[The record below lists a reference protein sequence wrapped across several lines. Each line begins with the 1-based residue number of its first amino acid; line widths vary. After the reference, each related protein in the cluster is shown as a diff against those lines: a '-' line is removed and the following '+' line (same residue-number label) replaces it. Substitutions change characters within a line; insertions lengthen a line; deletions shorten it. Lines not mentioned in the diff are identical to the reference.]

1 MNNHSR
7 KETHLYIMNID
18 ENILSEEIKYYI
30 ETNNYAKDDKLP
42 SERSLATLFNVSRA
56 LVRKSLI
63 SLVDVNYLYVKD
75 KSGYYFNGFK
85 ETINLRDLF
94 YLKKDSPFT
103 YSVITTKRT
112 KDKKIAKR
120 MNISFDSTIIQV
132 IMLVNDKVNTTS
144 LMNVFLYSPD
154 CESLKDQEVLEIIK
168 TTYLNSK
175 EEKGKIYTRDANE
188 FELQLMNF
196 DDEMNVY
203 RWNATY
209 TDQKYILHIEHSF
222 NLEKYEFLG
231 W

>member
-1 MNNHSR
+1 
-7 KETHLYIMNID
+7 MNID
-18 ENILSEEIKYYI
+18 ENILSEEIKHYI

-42 SERSLATLFNVSRA
+42 SERSLASLFNVSRA

-85 ETINLRDLF
+85 ENINLRDLF
-94 YLKKDSPFT
+94 YLTKDSPFT

-120 MNISFDSTIIQV
+120 MNISYDSTIVQV

-144 LMNVFLYSPD
+144 LMNAFLYSPD
-154 CESLKDQEVLEIIK
+154 SESLKDQEIFEIIK
-168 TTYLNSK
+168 ATYLNSK

-196 DDEMNVY
+196 DNEMNVY

-209 TDQKYILHIEHSF
+209 TNQENILHIEHSF

>member
-1 MNNHSR
+1 
-7 KETHLYIMNID
+7 MNID
-18 ENILSEEIKYYI
+18 ENILSEEIKHYI

-42 SERSLATLFNVSRA
+42 SERSLASLFNVSRA

-85 ETINLRDLF
+85 ENINLRELF
-94 YLKKDSPFT
+94 YLTKDSPFT

-120 MNISFDSTIIQV
+120 MNISSDSTIIQV

-144 LMNVFLYSPD
+144 LMNAFLYSPD
-154 CESLKDQEVLEIIK
+154 SESLKDQEIFEIIK
-168 TTYLNSK
+168 TTYSNSK

-196 DDEMNVY
+196 GDEMNVY

-209 TDQKYILHIEHSF
+209 TNQENILHI
-222 NLEKYEFLG
+222 
-231 W
+231 

>member
-1 MNNHSR
+1 MVDFFAFWFTIILYEYINNHSR

-18 ENILSEEIKYYI
+18 ENILSEEIKHYI

-42 SERSLATLFNVSRA
+42 SERSLASLFNVSRA

-75 KSGYYFNGFK
+75 KSGYYINGFK
-85 ETINLRDLF
+85 EDINLRDLF

-120 MNISFDSTIIQV
+120 MNISYDSTIVQV

-144 LMNVFLYSPD
+144 LMNAFLYSPD
-154 CESLKDQEVLEIIK
+154 CESLKDQEIFEIQK
-168 TTYLNSK
+168 K
-175 EEKGKIYTRDANE
+175 KKG
-188 FELQLMNF
+188 
-196 DDEMNVY
+196 
-203 RWNATY
+203 
-209 TDQKYILHIEHSF
+209 KYILETQM
-222 NLEKYEFLG
+222 NLNYN
-231 W
+231 